1 MPSLLNSYEK
11 KVTVERL
18 KESYSMINQAV
29 IASENDNGN
38 ILYWDYSSDVSGDR
52 FFSQY
57 LKPYLKGVE
66 KKLTLSQ
73 FGKS

>member
-1 MPSLLNSYEK
+1 MPSLVNSYEK

-52 FFSQY
+52 FFS
-57 LKPYLKGVE
+57 
-66 KKLTLSQ
+66 
-73 FGKS
+73 